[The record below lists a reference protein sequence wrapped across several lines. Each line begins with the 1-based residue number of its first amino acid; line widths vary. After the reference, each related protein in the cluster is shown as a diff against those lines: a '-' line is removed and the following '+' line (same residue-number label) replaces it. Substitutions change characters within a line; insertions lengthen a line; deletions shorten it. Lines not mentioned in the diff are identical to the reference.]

1 MGLKSFILG
10 NSYDIRCIRRK
21 IRNNGNK
28 NSIDFA
34 RTYTDEDMGSK
45 MLEFKSDGAKTT
57 VPEDANFDQLW
68 YRKWYHKL
76 MFMPEQRT
84 DFFEYVERDKDDDD
98 LLDGDFVSF
107 NYENGDAEEAGMDRM
122 FNTHRDFMTKK
133 ILEVFEEDD
142 NHNLVIAGYLTALA
156 FITLGAM
163 YVIVTGVKDSIASSV
178 EAGISTGL
186 ETAQNTGDLANNAN
200 QNMIPIM
207 GLMGYQMVYSMKKKL
222 AGLVQGVKNQ

>member
-1 MGLKSFILG
+1 MGIKSTILG
-10 NSYDIRCIRRK
+10 HSYDIRCIRRK

-28 NSIDFA
+28 NSIDYA
-34 RTYTDEDMGSK
+34 RVYTDEDMGTK

-76 MFMPEQRT
+76 VFMPEQRT

-98 LLDGDFVSF
+98 ILDGDFITF
-107 NYENGDAEEAGMDRM
+107 NYEDGDAEEAGMDRM

-142 NHNLVIAGYLTALA
+142 NMDMMILGYLTGLA
-156 FITLGAM
+156 FITVAAVYLIQNGAE
-163 YVIVTGVKDSIASSV
+163 SA
-178 EAGISTGL
+178 
-186 ETAQNTGDLANNAN
+186 LANAAREGIAQGLQTAEGTQDLTGGTS
-200 QNMIPIM
+200 QNFVPVM
-207 GLMGYQMVYSMKKKL
+207 GLMGYQMIHSAKKKIS
-222 AGLVQGVKNQ
+222 GLVNFRSE

>member
-1 MGLKSFILG
+1 MGIKSTILG
-10 NSYDIRCIRRK
+10 HSYDIRCIRRK

-28 NSIDFA
+28 NSIDYA
-34 RTYTDEDMGSK
+34 RVYTDEDMGTK

-68 YRKWYHKL
+68 YRKWYHKI

-98 LLDGDFVSF
+98 ILDGDFITF
-107 NYENGDAEEAGMDRM
+107 DYENGDAEEAGMDRM

-142 NHNLVIAGYLTALA
+142 NMDMMILGYLTGLA
-156 FITLGAM
+156 FITVAAVYLIQNGAE
-163 YVIVTGVKDSIASSV
+163 SA
-178 EAGISTGL
+178 
-186 ETAQNTGDLANNAN
+186 LANAVREGIAQGLQTAEGTQDLTGGTS
-200 QNMIPIM
+200 QNFIPVM
-207 GLMGYQMVYSMKKKL
+207 GLMGYQMIHSAKKKVSD
-222 AGLVQGVKNQ
+222 LVNFRSE

>member
-1 MGLKSFILG
+1 MGIKSTILG
-10 NSYDIRCIRRK
+10 HSYDIRCIRRK

-28 NSIDFA
+28 NSIDYA
-34 RTYTDEDMGSK
+34 RVYTDEDMGTK

-98 LLDGDFVSF
+98 ILDGDFITF
-107 NYENGDAEEAGMDRM
+107 DYENGDAEEAGMDRM

-142 NHNLVIAGYLTALA
+142 NMDMMILGYLTGLA
-156 FITLGAM
+156 FITVAAVYLIQNGAE
-163 YVIVTGVKDSIASSV
+163 SA
-178 EAGISTGL
+178 
-186 ETAQNTGDLANNAN
+186 LANAVREGIAQGLQTAEGTQDLTGGTS
-200 QNMIPIM
+200 QNFVPVM
-207 GLMGYQMVYSMKKKL
+207 GLMGYQMIHSAKKKVSD
-222 AGLVQGVKNQ
+222 LVNFRSE

>member
-1 MGLKSFILG
+1 MGIKSTILG
-10 NSYDIRCIRRK
+10 HSYDIRCIRRK

-28 NSIDFA
+28 NSIDYA
-34 RTYTDEDMGSK
+34 RVYTDEDMGTK

-68 YRKWYHKL
+68 YRKWYHKI

-98 LLDGDFVSF
+98 ILDGDFITF
-107 NYENGDAEEAGMDRM
+107 NYKDGDAEEAGMDRM

-142 NHNLVIAGYLTALA
+142 NMDTVILAYLTGLA
-156 FITLGAM
+156 FITVAAVYLIQNGAE
-163 YVIVTGVKDSIASSV
+163 SA
-178 EAGISTGL
+178 
-186 ETAQNTGDLANNAN
+186 LANAAREGIAQGLQTAEGTQDLTGGTS
-200 QNMIPIM
+200 QNFIPVM
-207 GLMGYQMVYSMKKKL
+207 GLMGYQMIHSAKKKIS
-222 AGLVQGVKNQ
+222 GLVNKE

>member
-1 MGLKSFILG
+1 MGIKSTILG
-10 NSYDIRCIRRK
+10 HSYDIRCIRRK

-28 NSIDFA
+28 NSIDYA
-34 RTYTDEDMGSK
+34 RVYTDEDMGTK

-98 LLDGDFVSF
+98 ILDGDFITF
-107 NYENGDAEEAGMDRM
+107 DYENGDAEEAGMDRM

-142 NHNLVIAGYLTALA
+142 NMDMMILGYLTGLA
-156 FITLGAM
+156 FITVAAVYLIQNGAESALADAAREG
-163 YVIVTGVKDSIASSV
+163 IAQGLQTAEGTQDLTG
-178 EAGISTGL
+178 GT
-186 ETAQNTGDLANNAN
+186 N
-200 QNMIPIM
+200 QNFIPVM
-207 GLMGYQMVYSMKKKL
+207 GLMGYQMIHSAKKKIS
-222 AGLVQGVKNQ
+222 GLVNKE

>member
-1 MGLKSFILG
+1 MGIKSTILG
-10 NSYDIRCIRRK
+10 HSYDIRCIRRK

-28 NSIDFA
+28 NSIDYA
-34 RTYTDEDMGSK
+34 RVYTDEDMGTK

-98 LLDGDFVSF
+98 ILDGDFITF
-107 NYENGDAEEAGMDRM
+107 NYEDGDAEEAGMDRM

-142 NHNLVIAGYLTALA
+142 NMDMMILGYLTGLA
-156 FITLGAM
+156 FITVAAVYLIQNGAE
-163 YVIVTGVKDSIASSV
+163 SA
-178 EAGISTGL
+178 
-186 ETAQNTGDLANNAN
+186 LANAAREGIAQGLQTAEGTQDLTGGTS
-200 QNMIPIM
+200 QNFVPVM
-207 GLMGYQMVYSMKKKL
+207 GLMGYQMIHSAKKKIS
-222 AGLVQGVKNQ
+222 GLVNFRNE

>member
-1 MGLKSFILG
+1 MGIKSTILG
-10 NSYDIRCIRRK
+10 HSYDIRCIRRK

-28 NSIDFA
+28 NSIDYA
-34 RTYTDEDMGSK
+34 RVYTDEDMGTK

-76 MFMPEQRT
+76 VFMPEQRT

-98 LLDGDFVSF
+98 ILDGDFITF
-107 NYENGDAEEAGMDRM
+107 NYEDGDAEEAGMDRM

-142 NHNLVIAGYLTALA
+142 NMDMMILGYLTGLA
-156 FITLGAM
+156 FITVAAVYLIQNGAE
-163 YVIVTGVKDSIASSV
+163 SA
-178 EAGISTGL
+178 
-186 ETAQNTGDLANNAN
+186 LANAVREGIAQGLQTAEGTQDLTGGTS
-200 QNMIPIM
+200 QNFIPVM
-207 GLMGYQMVYSMKKKL
+207 GLMGYQMIHSAKKKVS
-222 AGLVQGVKNQ
+222 GLVSFRNE